1 MWGMQ
6 PSSAPAAAPR
16 RKRRVWMIW
25 VGAAVAVLGL
35 LSLIG
40 GAVALGISRAAS
52 SIDPVAEAI
61 TPGTATFEAEDD
73 TYEIFVVNGRRAAD
87 FRDAASFECAVTLA
101 DGRTMNIDGDVQ
113 DVSTEVG
120 NTQSVGSFDAVPGA
134 TSVQCD
140 AAGGNVKFIVDDEG
154 TVAKIA
160 LIVILAGAG
169 ILLVGIG
176 LLLLG
181 IFWKRPLAAT

>member
-1 MWGMQ
+1 
-6 PSSAPAAAPR
+6 
-16 RKRRVWMIW
+16 MIW
-25 VGAAVAVLGL
+25 VGALGAVFGL
-35 LSLIG
+35 LALIG

-61 TPGTATFEAEDD
+61 TPGTATFDAESEE
-73 TYEIFVVNGRRAAD
+73 YEIFAVNGRTAGD
-87 FRDAASFECAVTLA
+87 FREAASYECVVALA
-101 DGRTMNIDGDVQ
+101 DGRTLTIDGDVQ

-120 NTQSVGSFDAVPGA
+120 NTQSIGSFDAVPGPTA
-134 TSVQCD
+134 VQCE
-140 AAGGNVKFIVDDEG
+140 AGGGNARFIVDDVG

-160 LIVILAGAG
+160 LIVIFAGVG
-169 ILLVGIG
+169 ILLLGIG

>member
-6 PSSAPAAAPR
+6 PAFAPAVAPR

-25 VGAAVAVLGL
+25 VGALGATLGL
-35 LSLIG
+35 LALIG

-61 TPGTATFEAEDD
+61 TPGTASFDAESD

-87 FRDAASFECAVTLA
+87 FRDSASFECVVALA
-101 DGRTMNIDGDVQ
+101 DGRSLTIDGDVQ
-113 DVSTEVG
+113 DVSTDVG
-120 NTQSVGSFDAVPGA
+120 NTQSVGSFDAVPGP

-140 AAGGNVKFIVDDEG
+140 AKGGNVKFIVDDEG

-160 LIVILAGAG
+160 LIVVFVGVG
-169 ILLVGIG
+169 ILLLGIG
-176 LLLLG
+176 ILLLG